1 MEALEKRV
9 ESFSQENND
18 LKKKLEMLETNNRS
32 LLGQLQKLQNIVGKV
47 TRTTSSGTGTVL
59 MVRN

>member
-32 LLGQLQKLQNIVGKV
+32 LIGQLHKLQNLVGKV

-59 MVRN
+59 MVRK